1 MARVLSRLDQL
12 AFADLV
18 EKCHDA
24 AFAAEF
30 PANGA
35 LLKQMRRG
43 RAYWY
48 YRGYERAPEAG
59 RGVQTLKYV
68 GPAGD
73 PEIERR
79 VTAFANLR
87 ADYRARRELAA
98 RLRRAGLPAP
108 LPFDGAVLAALAAA
122 GVFRL
127 RAVLVGSSAYQ
138 TYSGLIGV
146 RLPDAL
152 HATEDMDFA
161 QDYGISVAL
170 DDQTAPLG
178 AALQTVDPSFAPF
191 EKGSAPGL
199 SIGFRN
205 ARGFKVEFLTTHRG
219 DRAHGDGASLLPAL
233 AVGAQ
238 PLEFL
243 DYLIRDRLARS
254 RDCRRRAGARPLRR
268 PQAHRR
274 LATRQP
280 RQGAQGPRPGRRLVR
295 SLLGRWPPRRSPGRH
310 RGSRGARAVLVE
322 RHPSRPRPSARTPVR
337 LGGRDFAGDPPC
349 RMMRP
354 PADASLARL
363 LASK

>member
-1 MARVLSRLDQL
+1 MVRILSRLDQL

-18 EKCHDA
+18 EKAHDA
-24 AFAAEF
+24 AFEAEF

-35 LLKQMRRG
+35 VLKQMRRG

-48 YRGYERAPEAG
+48 YRGYERAPEAA
-59 RGVQTLKYV
+59 RGAQTLKYV
-68 GPAGD
+68 GPAAD
-73 PEIERR
+73 PDIERR
-79 VTAFANLR
+79 IAAFASIH
-87 ADYRARRELAA
+87 ADYRTRRELAA

-127 RAVLVGSSAYQ
+127 RAVLVGSGAYP

-170 DDQTAPLG
+170 DDRTAPLDT
-178 AALQTVDPSFAPF
+178 ALQTVDPTFAPF
-191 EKGSAPGL
+191 EKWSAPGL

-219 DRAHGDGASLLPAL
+219 DRTLGDGASLLPSL

-243 DYLIRDRLARS
+243 DYLIRDPVPSVALHEAGVAVVVPAPARYAVHKLIVSSRRSNLAKAPK
-254 RDCRRRAGARPLRR
+254 DIDQAAALIEAYFAAGRRADLSDAFEEAAAR
-268 PQAHRR
+268 
-274 LATRQP
+274 
-280 RQGAQGPRPGRRLVR
+280 GPSWSSAVR
-295 SLLGRWPPRRSPGRH
+295 
-310 RGSRGARAVLVE
+310 
-322 RHPSRPRPSARTPVR
+322 
-337 LGGRDFAGDPPC
+337 AG
-349 RMMRP
+349 
-354 PADASLARL
+354 LARL
-363 LASK
+363 PDRLSPAAKQILQGIAHDQ